1 MIEDL
6 NKNQEK
12 FSVEFSIS
20 SKYLSIHMIQSF
32 IKINPSSSVN
42 RGSSVNKYL
51 LESAYTFWVL
61 ESPAQ
66 ILSSDVNEHF
76 LWLDQAL
83 SSSRKDILKLY
94 RLNPHQLEKTC
105 FGIKSAQK
113 QVNIEHGLNHK
124 SLQIITDYK
133 ACLSIDISFR

>member
-6 NKNQEK
+6 DKNQEK
-12 FSVEFSIS
+12 LSVEFSIF
-20 SKYLSIHMIQSF
+20 SKYLSLNTIQSF
-32 IKINPSSSVN
+32 LKIHPSSSAN
-42 RGSSVNKYL
+42 RGEPVNKYV
-51 LESAYTFWVL
+51 LESAYTFWAL
-61 ESPAQ
+61 DSPSK

-94 RLNPHQLEKTC
+94 RLNPYQLEKTC

-113 QVNIEHGLNHK
+113 QVNIEHKLNQK
-124 SLQIITDYK
+124 SLQIIADYK